1 MFLNL
6 LEASTTTTTNSFL
19 QMLPS
24 IGIILVLVVAFYFL
38 LIRPQ
43 RKREK
48 QETEMRNSLSVGDEI
63 TTTGGI
69 VGRIGTGMF
78 LTTSNE
84 AKNASTVNDPNARI
98 VIDGCDCAITVVAP
112 DENMY
117 LDEDNKPIYQN
128 LFGGIV
134 GDCSGEEGFEFLVK
148 DSKYSGT
155 ERGLGNKDLPDEG
168 RAFFKNP
175 RASSIRR

>member
-6 LEASTTTTTNSFL
+6 LDAAAANTNSWL

-48 QETEMRNSLSVGDEI
+48 QETEMRSSLSVGDEI

-69 VGRIGTGMF
+69 VGRILSVSDDTVVIV
-78 LTTSNE
+78 TSGDCT
-84 AKNASTVNDPNARI
+84 KLRI
-98 VIDGCDCAITVVAP
+98 VKGSIARVD
-112 DENMY
+112 
-117 LDEDNKPIYQN
+117 KK
-128 LFGGIV
+128 V
-134 GDCSGEEGFEFLVK
+134 GE
-148 DSKYSGT
+148 
-155 ERGLGNKDLPDEG
+155 P
-168 RAFFKNP
+168 
-175 RASSIRR
+175 ASSETDGKDKK

>member
-6 LEASTTTTTNSFL
+6 LEASTTATNNWL

-48 QETEMRNSLSVGDEI
+48 QETEMRSNLSVGDEI

-69 VGRIGTGMF
+69 VGRILSVSDDTVVIGTSGDCTK
-78 LTTSNE
+78 L
-84 AKNASTVNDPNARI
+84 RI
-98 VIDGCDCAITVVAP
+98 VKGSIARVDKKVGEPAATETDG
-112 DENMY
+112 
-117 LDEDNKPIYQN
+117 
-128 LFGGIV
+128 
-134 GDCSGEEGFEFLVK
+134 K
-148 DSKYSGT
+148 DK
-155 ERGLGNKDLPDEG
+155 K
-168 RAFFKNP
+168 
-175 RASSIRR
+175 

>member
-6 LEASTTTTTNSFL
+6 LEASTTTTTNGFL

-48 QETEMRNSLSVGDEI
+48 QETEMRSSLSVGDEI

-69 VGRIGTGMF
+69 VGRILSVSDDTVVIGTSGDCTK
-78 LTTSNE
+78 L
-84 AKNASTVNDPNARI
+84 RI
-98 VIDGCDCAITVVAP
+98 VKGSIARVDKKVGEPAAET
-112 DENMY
+112 DE
-117 LDEDNKPIYQN
+117 K
-128 LFGGIV
+128 
-134 GDCSGEEGFEFLVK
+134 K
-148 DSKYSGT
+148 K
-155 ERGLGNKDLPDEG
+155 
-168 RAFFKNP
+168 
-175 RASSIRR
+175 

>member
-6 LEASTTTTTNSFL
+6 LEASATGTTNSFL

-48 QETEMRNSLSVGDEI
+48 QETEMRSNLSVGDEI

-69 VGRIGTGMF
+69 VGRILSVSDDTVVIGTSGDCTK
-78 LTTSNE
+78 L
-84 AKNASTVNDPNARI
+84 RI
-98 VIDGCDCAITVVAP
+98 VKGSIARVDKKIGEPAAD
-112 DENMY
+112 
-117 LDEDNKPIYQN
+117 QN
-128 LFGGIV
+128 
-134 GDCSGEEGFEFLVK
+134 EK
-148 DSKYSGT
+148 K
-155 ERGLGNKDLPDEG
+155 
-168 RAFFKNP
+168 
-175 RASSIRR
+175 

>member
-6 LEASTTTTTNSFL
+6 LEASTPTTTNSFL

-48 QETEMRNSLSVGDEI
+48 QETEMRSSLSVGDEI

-69 VGRIGTGMF
+69 VGRILSVSDDTVVIGTSGDCTK
-78 LTTSNE
+78 L
-84 AKNASTVNDPNARI
+84 RI
-98 VIDGCDCAITVVAP
+98 VKGSIARVDKKVGEPAAEP
-112 DENMY
+112 DE
-117 LDEDNKPIYQN
+117 K
-128 LFGGIV
+128 
-134 GDCSGEEGFEFLVK
+134 K
-148 DSKYSGT
+148 K
-155 ERGLGNKDLPDEG
+155 
-168 RAFFKNP
+168 
-175 RASSIRR
+175 